1 MAGAGMSALLGVAVI
16 GGGIGAAHLEE
27 GWAALPGQFRVL
39 AMCDVNPAR
48 LGALADRFAIPRRT
62 AAFADVLAMDD
73 VDVVDICTPP
83 ALHRDMIEQALAAG
97 KHVVCEKPLV
107 GSLADADAVIA
118 AERAAKGRLMP
129 IFQYRWGDGAQ
140 KAKRVFDAGL
150 AGTPFTATL
159 ETHWTRD
166 AAYYATPWRG
176 RWETELG
183 GALTSQ
189 AIHAH
194 DMLTW
199 LMGPAARVFARTA
212 TRVNPIETEDC
223 VSVSLLMQS
232 GALATSSVTLGSREE
247 ISRLRICC
255 RYVTFESSLSP
266 YSFGDDPWRM
276 IPADAEGAAR
286 IESATAGFQPLGRR
300 FAGQFAAFHAALAA
314 GGPMPVTSADARAA
328 LELLTALYD
337 SARRGADVL
346 LPLSWDHPGYHGWRA

>member
-1 MAGAGMSALLGVAVI
+1 MRSVLGVAVI

-27 GWAALPGQFRVL
+27 GWAVLPGQFRVL
-39 AMCDVNPAR
+39 AMCDIDPGR
-48 LGALADRFAIPRRT
+48 RDKLAERFAIPRRT
-62 AAFADVLAMDD
+62 AEFADVLAMDD

-83 ALHRDMIEQALAAG
+83 SLHRAMIEQALAAG
-97 KHVVCEKPLV
+97 KHVICEKPLV
-107 GSLADADAVIA
+107 GSLADADAVMA
-118 AERAAKGRLMP
+118 AERAATGRLMP

-150 AGTPFTATL
+150 AGTPFATTV

-176 RWETELG
+176 RWDTELG

-199 LMGPAARVFARTA
+199 LMGPVARVFARTA

-223 VSVSLLMQS
+223 VSLSLLLAS

-255 RYVTFESSLSP
+255 RNVTFESSLSP
-266 YSFGDDPWRM
+266 YSFGDDPWRV
-276 IPADAEGAAR
+276 IPADDEVAAR
-286 IESATAGFQPLGRR
+286 IEAATADYQPVGRR
-300 FAGQFAAFHAALAA
+300 FAGQFAAFHAALEA
-314 GGPMPVTSADARAA
+314 GESMPVTSADARAS
-328 LELLTALYD
+328 LELLTAFYD
-337 SARRGADVL
+337 SARRSADVK
-346 LPLSWDHPGYHGWRA
+346 LPLAPDHPGYRGWRA

>member
-1 MAGAGMSALLGVAVI
+1 MSRALGVAVI
-16 GGGIGAAHLEE
+16 GGGIGAAHLAE
-27 GWAALPGQFRVL
+27 GWAVLPARFQVL
-39 AMCDVNPAR
+39 AMCDIDEAR
-48 LGALADRFAIPRRT
+48 RNTLADKFAIPRRT
-62 AAFADVLAMDD
+62 ATFADVLAMDD

-83 ALHRDMIEQALAAG
+83 SLHRSMIEQALQAG

-107 GSLADADAVIA
+107 GSLDDADAILA
-118 AERAAKGRLMP
+118 AERVARGKLMP

-150 AGTPFTATL
+150 TGTPFMATL

-176 RWETELG
+176 KWNTELG

-223 VSVSLLMQS
+223 VSVSLLLES

-255 RYVTFESSLSP
+255 RNVTFESSLAP
-266 YSFGDDPWRM
+266 YAFGDEPWRV
-276 IPADAEGAAR
+276 IPANDDVAAE
-286 IESATAGFQPLGRR
+286 IEAATAGYRSMGRR
-300 FAGQFAAFHAALAA
+300 FAGQLAAFHAALEA
-314 GGPMPVTSADARAA
+314 GGPMPVTSADARAS

-337 SARRGADVL
+337 SARRSVDVA
-346 LPLSWDHPGYHGWRA
+346 LPLGPDHPGYRGWQA